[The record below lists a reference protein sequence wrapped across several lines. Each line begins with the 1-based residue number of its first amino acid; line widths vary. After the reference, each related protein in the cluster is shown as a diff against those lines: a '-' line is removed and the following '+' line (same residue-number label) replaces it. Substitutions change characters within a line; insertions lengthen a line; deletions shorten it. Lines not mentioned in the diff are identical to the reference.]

1 MKIMRMREKVSKFV
15 VVTMASAL
23 VISSMFTDR
32 GISTHANET
41 ADPNVPELESVS
53 GGDYVVAIAAEP
65 LPLYNYAAPTDNF
78 AKPDLANPFLYSI
91 YANTMSRSDHVEGNV
106 AIGSL
111 PGWLN
116 IWGSSNATGDSGVS
130 YIGDLSTGAFLCNAR
145 GTSYV
150 VIPETNADGT
160 SNKLEVAEGQG
171 YRLHKI
177 NAENVEVG
185 SFITDNLLKGF
196 AYQNDIKSTIA
207 NTISSKASWARE
219 LYSLPD
225 MDTGSAYVLNI
236 TAETLWANFTQGENY
251 ESKIVTAADAGGK
264 TVIINILDSGEVT
277 IPQMNANGASDG
289 SEYAA
294 WAGRVLWNFG
304 NASKV
309 NTSRVWGYILAPGA
323 TVANGNNIIGGV
335 IANDFQQSGEVHQV
349 NWSGVIPTPPTPT
362 DPPITPDP
370 TDPPTQTE
378 PPQSTETPTEPTA
391 TPEPDTTPNPEETP
405 GPNTTPNPEETPGPD
420 TTPEP
425 EETPGPNTTPN
436 PEETPGPDTTPNPEE
451 TPGPNT
457 TPNPEETPGPDTT
470 PNPEETPGPNTTP
483 DPEETPGP
491 DTTPNPEETPG
502 PDTTPNPEETP
513 GPNTTPDPEE
523 TPGPDTTP
531 NPEETPGPDTTPNP
545 EETPGPDTTPNP
557 EETPGPDTTPN
568 PEETPGPDT
577 TPDPEETPG
586 PDTTPNPEETPGPDT
601 TPDPEETPGPETPS
615 DPEETPG
622 PTEPTPPPADPTP
635 PPSVTMPP
643 QVTDPP
649 VIPDDPTVPE
659 IDTPT
664 PTVLL
669 PTETPVVNGMRRT
682 RTVRIEDDE
691 IPLSDAMVLG
701 ARRRPQTGDESDAW
715 TMMFLASLSALAA
728 WILKGF
734 KK

>member
-405 GPNTTPNPEETPGPD
+405 GPD

-425 EETPGPNTTPN
+425 EETPGPNTTPDPEETPGPDTTPN

-483 DPEETPGP
+483 NPEETPGP
-491 DTTPNPEETPG
+491 NTTPNPEETPG
-502 PDTTPNPEETP
+502 PDTTPN
-513 GPNTTPDPEE
+513 
-523 TPGPDTTP
+523 
-531 NPEETPGPDTTPNP
+531 
-545 EETPGPDTTPNP
+545 
-557 EETPGPDTTPN
+557 
-568 PEETPGPDT
+568 
-577 TPDPEETPG
+577 
-586 PDTTPNPEETPGPDT
+586 
-601 TPDPEETPGPETPS
+601 PEETPGPETPS

>member
-391 TPEPDTTPNPEETP
+391 TPGPDTTPNPEETP
-405 GPNTTPNPEETPGPD
+405 GPDTTPNPEETPGPD

-425 EETPGPNTTPN
+425 EETPGP
-436 PEETPGPDTTPNPEE
+436 DTTPE
-451 TPGPNT
+451 
-457 TPNPEETPGPDTT
+457 PEETPGPDTT

-513 GPNTTPDPEE
+513 GPNTTPNPEE
-523 TPGPDTTP
+523 TPGPNTTPNPEETPGPNTTP
-531 NPEETPGPDTTPNP
+531 NPEETPGPDTP
-545 EETPGPDTTPNP
+545 
-557 EETPGPDTTPN
+557 
-568 PEETPGPDT
+568 
-577 TPDPEETPG
+577 PDPEETPG
-586 PDTTPNPEETPGPDT
+586 PDTTPN
-601 TPDPEETPGPETPS
+601 PEETPGPETPS

>member
-405 GPNTTPNPEETPGPD
+405 GP
-420 TTPEP
+420 
-425 EETPGPNTTPN
+425 
-436 PEETPGPDTTPNPEE
+436 
-451 TPGPNT
+451 
-457 TPNPEETPGPDTT
+457 
-470 PNPEETPGPNTTP
+470 
-483 DPEETPGP
+483 

-513 GPNTTPDPEE
+513 GPE
-523 TPGPDTTP
+523 TPP
-531 NPEETPGPDTTPNP
+531 
-545 EETPGPDTTPNP
+545 
-557 EETPGPDTTPN
+557 
-568 PEETPGPDT
+568 
-577 TPDPEETPG
+577 
-586 PDTTPNPEETPGPDT
+586 
-601 TPDPEETPGPETPS
+601 

>member
-420 TTPEP
+420 TTP
-425 EETPGPNTTPN
+425 
-436 PEETPGPDTTPNPEE
+436 NPEE

-457 TPNPEETPGPDTT
+457 TPN
-470 PNPEETPGPNTTP
+470 
-483 DPEETPGP
+483 
-491 DTTPNPEETPG
+491 
-502 PDTTPNPEETP
+502 
-513 GPNTTPDPEE
+513 
-523 TPGPDTTP
+523 
-531 NPEETPGPDTTPNP
+531 
-545 EETPGPDTTPNP
+545 
-557 EETPGPDTTPN
+557 
-568 PEETPGPDT
+568 
-577 TPDPEETPG
+577 PEETPG

>member
-405 GPNTTPNPEETPGPD
+405 GPD
-420 TTPEP
+420 TTPE
-425 EETPGPNTTPN
+425 
-436 PEETPGPDTTPNPEE
+436 
-451 TPGPNT
+451 
-457 TPNPEETPGPDTT
+457 
-470 PNPEETPGPNTTP
+470 
-483 DPEETPGP
+483 
-491 DTTPNPEETPG
+491 
-502 PDTTPNPEETP
+502 
-513 GPNTTPDPEE
+513 PEE

-568 PEETPGPDT
+568 PEETPGPNT
-577 TPDPEETPG
+577 TPNPEETPG
-586 PDTTPNPEETPGPDT
+586 PNTTPNPEETPGPDT
-601 TPDPEETPGPETPS
+601 TPNPEETPGPETPS

>member
-405 GPNTTPNPEETPGPD
+405 GPNTTPNPEETPGP
-420 TTPEP
+420 
-425 EETPGPNTTPN
+425 NTTPN

-457 TPNPEETPGPDTT
+457 TPNPEETPGPNTT

-483 DPEETPGP
+483 NPEETPGP
-491 DTTPNPEETPG
+491 NTTPNPEETPG
-502 PDTTPNPEETP
+502 PDTTPN
-513 GPNTTPDPEE
+513 
-523 TPGPDTTP
+523 
-531 NPEETPGPDTTPNP
+531 
-545 EETPGPDTTPNP
+545 
-557 EETPGPDTTPN
+557 
-568 PEETPGPDT
+568 
-577 TPDPEETPG
+577 
-586 PDTTPNPEETPGPDT
+586 
-601 TPDPEETPGPETPS
+601 PEETPGPETPS

>member
-405 GPNTTPNPEETPGPD
+405 GPNTTPNPEETPGPNTTPNPEETPGPD
-420 TTPEP
+420 TTPNPEETPGPNTTPNP

-457 TPNPEETPGPDTT
+457 TPNPEETPGPDT
-470 PNPEETPGPNTTP
+470 PP

-491 DTTPNPEETPG
+491 DTTPN
-502 PDTTPNPEETP
+502 
-513 GPNTTPDPEE
+513 
-523 TPGPDTTP
+523 
-531 NPEETPGPDTTPNP
+531 
-545 EETPGPDTTPNP
+545 
-557 EETPGPDTTPN
+557 
-568 PEETPGPDT
+568 
-577 TPDPEETPG
+577 
-586 PDTTPNPEETPGPDT
+586 
-601 TPDPEETPGPETPS
+601 PEETPGPETPS

>member
-405 GPNTTPNPEETPGPD
+405 GPNTTPNPEETPGP
-420 TTPEP
+420 
-425 EETPGPNTTPN
+425 NTTPN

-457 TPNPEETPGPDTT
+457 TPNPEETPGPNTT

-483 DPEETPGP
+483 
-491 DTTPNPEETPG
+491 NPEETPG
-502 PDTTPNPEETP
+502 PDTP
-513 GPNTTPDPEE
+513 PDPEE

-531 NPEETPGPDTTPNP
+531 N
-545 EETPGPDTTPNP
+545 
-557 EETPGPDTTPN
+557 
-568 PEETPGPDT
+568 
-577 TPDPEETPG
+577 
-586 PDTTPNPEETPGPDT
+586 
-601 TPDPEETPGPETPS
+601 PEETPGPETPS

>member
-405 GPNTTPNPEETPGPD
+405 GPDTTPNPEETPGP
-420 TTPEP
+420 
-425 EETPGPNTTPN
+425 N
-436 PEETPGPDTTPNPEE
+436 TTPNPEE

-470 PNPEETPGPNTTP
+470 PN
-483 DPEETPGP
+483 
-491 DTTPNPEETPG
+491 
-502 PDTTPNPEETP
+502 
-513 GPNTTPDPEE
+513 
-523 TPGPDTTP
+523 
-531 NPEETPGPDTTPNP
+531 
-545 EETPGPDTTPNP
+545 
-557 EETPGPDTTPN
+557 
-568 PEETPGPDT
+568 
-577 TPDPEETPG
+577 
-586 PDTTPNPEETPGPDT
+586 
-601 TPDPEETPGPETPS
+601 PEETPGPETPS

>member
-405 GPNTTPNPEETPGPD
+405 GPNTTPNPEETPGP
-420 TTPEP
+420 
-425 EETPGPNTTPN
+425 N
-436 PEETPGPDTTPNPEE
+436 TTPNPEE

-457 TPNPEETPGPDTT
+457 TPNPEETPGPDT
-470 PNPEETPGPNTTP
+470 PP

-491 DTTPNPEETPG
+491 DTTPN
-502 PDTTPNPEETP
+502 
-513 GPNTTPDPEE
+513 
-523 TPGPDTTP
+523 
-531 NPEETPGPDTTPNP
+531 
-545 EETPGPDTTPNP
+545 
-557 EETPGPDTTPN
+557 
-568 PEETPGPDT
+568 
-577 TPDPEETPG
+577 
-586 PDTTPNPEETPGPDT
+586 
-601 TPDPEETPGPETPS
+601 PEETPGPETPS

>member
-405 GPNTTPNPEETPGPD
+405 GPNTTPNPEETPGP
-420 TTPEP
+420 
-425 EETPGPNTTPN
+425 NTTPN

-457 TPNPEETPGPDTT
+457 TPNPEETPGPNTT

-483 DPEETPGP
+483 
-491 DTTPNPEETPG
+491 NPEETPG
-502 PDTTPNPEETP
+502 PNTTPNPEETP
-513 GPNTTPDPEE
+513 GPNTTP
-523 TPGPDTTP
+523 
-531 NPEETPGPDTTPNP
+531 NPEETPGPDTP
-545 EETPGPDTTPNP
+545 
-557 EETPGPDTTPN
+557 
-568 PEETPGPDT
+568 
-577 TPDPEETPG
+577 PDPEETPG
-586 PDTTPNPEETPGPDT
+586 PDTTPN
-601 TPDPEETPGPETPS
+601 PEETPGPETPS

>member
-451 TPGPNT
+451 TPGP
-457 TPNPEETPGPDTT
+457 
-470 PNPEETPGPNTTP
+470 
-483 DPEETPGP
+483 
-491 DTTPNPEETPG
+491 
-502 PDTTPNPEETP
+502 
-513 GPNTTPDPEE
+513 
-523 TPGPDTTP
+523 
-531 NPEETPGPDTTPNP
+531 DTTPNP

>member
-349 NWSGVIPTPPTPT
+349 NWSGVTPTPPTPT

-405 GPNTTPNPEETPGPD
+405 GPDTTPEPEETPGPD
-420 TTPEP
+420 TTPE
-425 EETPGPNTTPN
+425 
-436 PEETPGPDTTPNPEE
+436 
-451 TPGPNT
+451 
-457 TPNPEETPGPDTT
+457 PEETPGPDTT

-491 DTTPNPEETPG
+491 DTTPN
-502 PDTTPNPEETP
+502 
-513 GPNTTPDPEE
+513 
-523 TPGPDTTP
+523 
-531 NPEETPGPDTTPNP
+531 
-545 EETPGPDTTPNP
+545 
-557 EETPGPDTTPN
+557 
-568 PEETPGPDT
+568 
-577 TPDPEETPG
+577 
-586 PDTTPNPEETPGPDT
+586 
-601 TPDPEETPGPETPS
+601 
-615 DPEETPG
+615 PEETPG

>member
-91 YANTMSRSDHVEGNV
+91 YANTMSKSDHVEGNV

-405 GPNTTPNPEETPGPD
+405 GPD
-420 TTPEP
+420 TTPE
-425 EETPGPNTTPN
+425 
-436 PEETPGPDTTPNPEE
+436 
-451 TPGPNT
+451 
-457 TPNPEETPGPDTT
+457 PEETPGPDTT

-513 GPNTTPDPEE
+513 GPNTTP
-523 TPGPDTTP
+523 

-545 EETPGPDTTPNP
+545 EETPGPDTTPN
-557 EETPGPDTTPN
+557 
-568 PEETPGPDT
+568 
-577 TPDPEETPG
+577 
-586 PDTTPNPEETPGPDT
+586 
-601 TPDPEETPGPETPS
+601 
-615 DPEETPG
+615 PEETPG

>member
-405 GPNTTPNPEETPGPD
+405 GPNTTPNPEETPGPNTTPNPEETPGPD
-420 TTPEP
+420 TTPNPEETPGPNTTPNPEETPGPNTTPNPEETPGPNTTPNP

-457 TPNPEETPGPDTT
+457 TPNPEETPGPDT
-470 PNPEETPGPNTTP
+470 PP

-491 DTTPNPEETPG
+491 DTTPN
-502 PDTTPNPEETP
+502 
-513 GPNTTPDPEE
+513 
-523 TPGPDTTP
+523 
-531 NPEETPGPDTTPNP
+531 
-545 EETPGPDTTPNP
+545 
-557 EETPGPDTTPN
+557 
-568 PEETPGPDT
+568 
-577 TPDPEETPG
+577 
-586 PDTTPNPEETPGPDT
+586 
-601 TPDPEETPGPETPS
+601 PEETPGPETPS

>member
-405 GPNTTPNPEETPGPD
+405 GP
-420 TTPEP
+420 
-425 EETPGPNTTPN
+425 
-436 PEETPGPDTTPNPEE
+436 
-451 TPGPNT
+451 
-457 TPNPEETPGPDTT
+457 
-470 PNPEETPGPNTTP
+470 
-483 DPEETPGP
+483 
-491 DTTPNPEETPG
+491 
-502 PDTTPNPEETP
+502 
-513 GPNTTPDPEE
+513 
-523 TPGPDTTP
+523 DTTP

-545 EETPGPDTTPNP
+545 EETPGPDTP
-557 EETPGPDTTPN
+557 
-568 PEETPGPDT
+568 
-577 TPDPEETPG
+577 
-586 PDTTPNPEETPGPDT
+586 
-601 TPDPEETPGPETPS
+601 PDPEETPGPETPS

-649 VIPDDPTVPE
+649 VIPDDPTVPV

>member
-405 GPNTTPNPEETPGPD
+405 GPNTTPNPEETPGP
-420 TTPEP
+420 
-425 EETPGPNTTPN
+425 NTTPN
-436 PEETPGPDTTPNPEE
+436 PEETPGPDTTPNPEETPGPNTTPNPEE

-483 DPEETPGP
+483 KPEETPGP
-491 DTTPNPEETPG
+491 DTP
-502 PDTTPNPEETP
+502 
-513 GPNTTPDPEE
+513 PDPEE

-531 NPEETPGPDTTPNP
+531 N
-545 EETPGPDTTPNP
+545 
-557 EETPGPDTTPN
+557 
-568 PEETPGPDT
+568 
-577 TPDPEETPG
+577 
-586 PDTTPNPEETPGPDT
+586 
-601 TPDPEETPGPETPS
+601 PEETPGPETPS

>member
-470 PNPEETPGPNTTP
+470 PNPEETPGP
-483 DPEETPGP
+483 
-491 DTTPNPEETPG
+491 
-502 PDTTPNPEETP
+502 DTTPNPEETP

>member
-405 GPNTTPNPEETPGPD
+405 GPDTTPEPEETPGPDTTPNPEETPGPDTTPNPEETPGPDTTPNPEETPGPDTTPEPEETPGPDTTPNPEETPEPDTTPNPEETPGPD

-425 EETPGPNTTPN
+425 EETPGPNTTPDPEETPGPDTTPN

-483 DPEETPGP
+483 NPEETPGP
-491 DTTPNPEETPG
+491 NTTPNPEETPG
-502 PDTTPNPEETP
+502 PDTTPNL
-513 GPNTTPDPEE
+513 
-523 TPGPDTTP
+523 
-531 NPEETPGPDTTPNP
+531 
-545 EETPGPDTTPNP
+545 
-557 EETPGPDTTPN
+557 
-568 PEETPGPDT
+568 
-577 TPDPEETPG
+577 
-586 PDTTPNPEETPGPDT
+586 
-601 TPDPEETPGPETPS
+601 EETPGPETPS

>member
-65 LPLYNYAAPTDNF
+65 LPLYNYVAPTDNF

-405 GPNTTPNPEETPGPD
+405 GPD
-420 TTPEP
+420 TTPE
-425 EETPGPNTTPN
+425 
-436 PEETPGPDTTPNPEE
+436 
-451 TPGPNT
+451 
-457 TPNPEETPGPDTT
+457 
-470 PNPEETPGPNTTP
+470 PEETPGPNTTP

-513 GPNTTPDPEE
+513 GPNTTPNPEE
-523 TPGPDTTP
+523 TPGPNTTP

-545 EETPGPDTTPNP
+545 EETPGP
-557 EETPGPDTTPN
+557 ETPS
-568 PEETPGPDT
+568 
-577 TPDPEETPG
+577 
-586 PDTTPNPEETPGPDT
+586 
-601 TPDPEETPGPETPS
+601 DPEETPGPETPS

>member
-1 MKIMRMREKVSKFV
+1 
-15 VVTMASAL
+15 
-23 VISSMFTDR
+23 
-32 GISTHANET
+32 
-41 ADPNVPELESVS
+41 
-53 GGDYVVAIAAEP
+53 
-65 LPLYNYAAPTDNF
+65 
-78 AKPDLANPFLYSI
+78 
-91 YANTMSRSDHVEGNV
+91 MSRSDHVEGNV

-405 GPNTTPNPEETPGPD
+405 GPDTTPEPEETPGPDTTPNPEETPGPD
-420 TTPEP
+420 TTPNPEETPGPNTTPNP

-457 TPNPEETPGPDTT
+457 TPNPEETPGP
-470 PNPEETPGPNTTP
+470 N
-483 DPEETPGP
+483 
-491 DTTPNPEETPG
+491 
-502 PDTTPNPEETP
+502 
-513 GPNTTPDPEE
+513 
-523 TPGPDTTP
+523 TTP

-568 PEETPGPDT
+568 PEETPGPE
-577 TPDPEETPG
+577 TPSDPEETPG
-586 PDTTPNPEETPGPDT
+586 PDTTPN
-601 TPDPEETPGPETPS
+601 
-615 DPEETPG
+615 PEETPG

>member
-405 GPNTTPNPEETPGPD
+405 GPD
-420 TTPEP
+420 TTPE
-425 EETPGPNTTPN
+425 

-470 PNPEETPGPNTTP
+470 PN
-483 DPEETPGP
+483 
-491 DTTPNPEETPG
+491 
-502 PDTTPNPEETP
+502 
-513 GPNTTPDPEE
+513 
-523 TPGPDTTP
+523 
-531 NPEETPGPDTTPNP
+531 
-545 EETPGPDTTPNP
+545 
-557 EETPGPDTTPN
+557 
-568 PEETPGPDT
+568 
-577 TPDPEETPG
+577 
-586 PDTTPNPEETPGPDT
+586 
-601 TPDPEETPGPETPS
+601 
-615 DPEETPG
+615 PEETPG

>member
-405 GPNTTPNPEETPGPD
+405 GPNTTPNPEETPGP
-420 TTPEP
+420 
-425 EETPGPNTTPN
+425 NTTPN

-457 TPNPEETPGPDTT
+457 TPNPEETPGPDT
-470 PNPEETPGPNTTP
+470 PP

-491 DTTPNPEETPG
+491 DTTPN
-502 PDTTPNPEETP
+502 
-513 GPNTTPDPEE
+513 
-523 TPGPDTTP
+523 
-531 NPEETPGPDTTPNP
+531 
-545 EETPGPDTTPNP
+545 
-557 EETPGPDTTPN
+557 
-568 PEETPGPDT
+568 
-577 TPDPEETPG
+577 
-586 PDTTPNPEETPGPDT
+586 
-601 TPDPEETPGPETPS
+601 PEETPGPETPS

>member
-420 TTPEP
+420 TTP
-425 EETPGPNTTPN
+425 
-436 PEETPGPDTTPNPEE
+436 NPEE
-451 TPGPNT
+451 TPGPN
-457 TPNPEETPGPDTT
+457 
-470 PNPEETPGPNTTP
+470 
-483 DPEETPGP
+483 
-491 DTTPNPEETPG
+491 TTPNPEETPG

>member
-405 GPNTTPNPEETPGPD
+405 GPDTTPEPEETPGPDTTPNPEETPGPD
-420 TTPEP
+420 TTPEPEETPGPDTTPNPEETPGPNTTPNP

-470 PNPEETPGPNTTP
+470 PN
-483 DPEETPGP
+483 
-491 DTTPNPEETPG
+491 
-502 PDTTPNPEETP
+502 
-513 GPNTTPDPEE
+513 
-523 TPGPDTTP
+523 
-531 NPEETPGPDTTPNP
+531 
-545 EETPGPDTTPNP
+545 
-557 EETPGPDTTPN
+557 
-568 PEETPGPDT
+568 
-577 TPDPEETPG
+577 
-586 PDTTPNPEETPGPDT
+586 
-601 TPDPEETPGPETPS
+601 
-615 DPEETPG
+615 PEETPG

>member
-405 GPNTTPNPEETPGPD
+405 GPDTTPEPEETPGPNTTPNPEETPGPD
-420 TTPEP
+420 TTPEPEETPGPDTTPEPEETPGPDTTPNPEETPGPNTTPDPEETPGPNTTPNPEETPEPHTTPNPEETPGPDITPEPEETPGPDTTPNPEETPGPDTTPEPEETPGPDTTPNPEETPGPNTTPNP

-470 PNPEETPGPNTTP
+470 PN
-483 DPEETPGP
+483 
-491 DTTPNPEETPG
+491 
-502 PDTTPNPEETP
+502 
-513 GPNTTPDPEE
+513 
-523 TPGPDTTP
+523 
-531 NPEETPGPDTTPNP
+531 
-545 EETPGPDTTPNP
+545 
-557 EETPGPDTTPN
+557 
-568 PEETPGPDT
+568 
-577 TPDPEETPG
+577 
-586 PDTTPNPEETPGPDT
+586 
-601 TPDPEETPGPETPS
+601 
-615 DPEETPG
+615 PEETPG

>member
-405 GPNTTPNPEETPGPD
+405 GPNTTPNPEETPGP
-420 TTPEP
+420 
-425 EETPGPNTTPN
+425 NTTPN

-457 TPNPEETPGPDTT
+457 TPNPEETPGPNTT

-483 DPEETPGP
+483 
-491 DTTPNPEETPG
+491 NPEETPG
-502 PDTTPNPEETP
+502 PNTTPNPEETP
-513 GPNTTPDPEE
+513 GPNTTPNPEE
-523 TPGPDTTP
+523 TPGPNTTPNPEETPGPNTTP
-531 NPEETPGPDTTPNP
+531 NPEETPGPDTP
-545 EETPGPDTTPNP
+545 
-557 EETPGPDTTPN
+557 
-568 PEETPGPDT
+568 
-577 TPDPEETPG
+577 PDPEETPG
-586 PDTTPNPEETPGPDT
+586 PDTTPN
-601 TPDPEETPGPETPS
+601 PEETPGPETPS

>member
-391 TPEPDTTPNPEETP
+391 TP
-405 GPNTTPNPEETPGPD
+405 GPD
-420 TTPEP
+420 
-425 EETPGPNTTPN
+425 TTPN

-451 TPGPNT
+451 TPGPDT
-457 TPNPEETPGPDTT
+457 TPEPEETPGPDTT

-513 GPNTTPDPEE
+513 GPNTTPNPEE
-523 TPGPDTTP
+523 TPGPNTTPNPEETPGPNTTP
-531 NPEETPGPDTTPNP
+531 NPEETPGPDTP
-545 EETPGPDTTPNP
+545 
-557 EETPGPDTTPN
+557 
-568 PEETPGPDT
+568 
-577 TPDPEETPG
+577 PDPEETPG
-586 PDTTPNPEETPGPDT
+586 PDTTPN
-601 TPDPEETPGPETPS
+601 PEETPGPETPS

>member
-53 GGDYVVAIAAEP
+53 GWDYVVAIAAEP

-405 GPNTTPNPEETPGPD
+405 GPDTTPEPEETPGPDTTPNPEETPGPD
-420 TTPEP
+420 TTPE
-425 EETPGPNTTPN
+425 

-470 PNPEETPGPNTTP
+470 PN
-483 DPEETPGP
+483 
-491 DTTPNPEETPG
+491 
-502 PDTTPNPEETP
+502 
-513 GPNTTPDPEE
+513 
-523 TPGPDTTP
+523 
-531 NPEETPGPDTTPNP
+531 
-545 EETPGPDTTPNP
+545 
-557 EETPGPDTTPN
+557 
-568 PEETPGPDT
+568 
-577 TPDPEETPG
+577 
-586 PDTTPNPEETPGPDT
+586 
-601 TPDPEETPGPETPS
+601 
-615 DPEETPG
+615 PEETPG

>member
-405 GPNTTPNPEETPGPD
+405 GPNTTPNPEETPGPNTTPNPEETPGPD
-420 TTPEP
+420 TTPNPEETPGPNTTPNP

-457 TPNPEETPGPDTT
+457 TPNPEETPGPNTT

-483 DPEETPGP
+483 
-491 DTTPNPEETPG
+491 NPEETPG
-502 PDTTPNPEETP
+502 PDTP
-513 GPNTTPDPEE
+513 PDPEE

-531 NPEETPGPDTTPNP
+531 N
-545 EETPGPDTTPNP
+545 
-557 EETPGPDTTPN
+557 
-568 PEETPGPDT
+568 
-577 TPDPEETPG
+577 
-586 PDTTPNPEETPGPDT
+586 
-601 TPDPEETPGPETPS
+601 PEETPGPETPS

>member
-391 TPEPDTTPNPEETP
+391 TP
-405 GPNTTPNPEETPGPD
+405 GPD
-420 TTPEP
+420 TTPE
-425 EETPGPNTTPN
+425 
-436 PEETPGPDTTPNPEE
+436 
-451 TPGPNT
+451 
-457 TPNPEETPGPDTT
+457 PEETPGPDTT

-513 GPNTTPDPEE
+513 GPNTTPNPEE
-523 TPGPDTTP
+523 TPGPNTTPNPEETPGPNTTP
-531 NPEETPGPDTTPNP
+531 NPEETPGPDTP
-545 EETPGPDTTPNP
+545 
-557 EETPGPDTTPN
+557 
-568 PEETPGPDT
+568 
-577 TPDPEETPG
+577 PDPEETPG
-586 PDTTPNPEETPGPDT
+586 PDTTPN
-601 TPDPEETPGPETPS
+601 PEETPGPETPS

>member
-391 TPEPDTTPNPEETP
+391 TP
-405 GPNTTPNPEETPGPD
+405 GPD

-425 EETPGPNTTPN
+425 EETPGP
-436 PEETPGPDTTPNPEE
+436 DTTPE
-451 TPGPNT
+451 
-457 TPNPEETPGPDTT
+457 PEETPGPDTT

-513 GPNTTPDPEE
+513 GPNTTPNPEE
-523 TPGPDTTP
+523 TPGPNTTPNPEETPGPNTTP
-531 NPEETPGPDTTPNP
+531 NPEETPGPDTP
-545 EETPGPDTTPNP
+545 
-557 EETPGPDTTPN
+557 
-568 PEETPGPDT
+568 
-577 TPDPEETPG
+577 PDPEETPG
-586 PDTTPNPEETPGPDT
+586 PDTTPN
-601 TPDPEETPGPETPS
+601 PEETPGPETPS